1 MPSKLNLYVRPFYT
15 AVKKR
20 AAELDLKAIGTWQ

>member
-1 MPSKLNLYVRPFYT
+1 MPSKLNLYVRPFYP

-20 AAELDLKAIGTWQ
+20 AAELDLKSIGT